1 MIVEIAVVAVVA
13 AGLYFFWKQLAQRRH
28 HREYEEQSVSAK
40 ELQELLASK
49 QPVHLYDV
57 RLPLDLLAES
67 EIIPGAERLAPKEV
81 LENPYLIPNDIDSI
95 VYCTCASEET
105 SREIAKRAKELK
117 LTRIRF
123 LRGGLDGW
131 KAAGYP
137 TVPYNQ
143 PFHLDTPV

>member
-1 MIVEIAVVAVVA
+1 MIAEIAVVA
-13 AGLYFFWKQLAQRRH
+13 AGAVGIYFWKQATRRRH
-28 HREYEEQSVSAK
+28 HLEYEEQSVSA
-40 ELQELLASK
+40 QELHEMLQAK
-49 QPVHLYDV
+49 HPVKLYDV
-57 RLPLDLLAES
+57 RLPLDLLADS
-67 EIIPGAERLAPKEV
+67 EIIPGATRLSPSEIK
-81 LENPYLIPNDIDSI
+81 ENPYLIPQNEDSI

-123 LRGGLDGW
+123 LRGGLEGW
-131 KAAGYP
+131 KAAGYS